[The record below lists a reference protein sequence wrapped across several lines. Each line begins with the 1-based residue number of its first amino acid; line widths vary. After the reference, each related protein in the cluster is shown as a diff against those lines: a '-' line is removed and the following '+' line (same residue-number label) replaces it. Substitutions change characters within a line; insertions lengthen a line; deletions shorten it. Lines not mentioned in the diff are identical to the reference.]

1 MEIIEPDARIA
12 DLMGLLYTL
21 VHVFHERTDLY
32 QLEKDMEVDID
43 DLMPIVYTA
52 SNLGLVEIEQG
63 DIWITEKGKLFS
75 KSGISARKS
84 MLKSAIVNME
94 PFVTA
99 VRMEEFELKDMLEEL
114 EKTGINKYNT
124 PAGVHNLE
132 ITLIEWGIYSGLLKK
147 TDDGF
152 RVVP

>member
-21 VHVFHERTDLY
+21 VHVFHDRTDLY

-99 VRMEEFELKDMLEEL
+99 VRMREFELKDMLEEL

>member
-21 VHVFHERTDLY
+21 VHVFHEKTDLY

-52 SNLGLVEIEQG
+52 SNLGLVGIEHG
-63 DIWITEKGKLFS
+63 DIWITEKGKTFS

-84 MLKSAIVNME
+84 MLKTAIVNME

-99 VRMEEFELKDMLEEL
+99 VRMKEFELKDMLEEL

-132 ITLIEWGIYSGLLKK
+132 VTLIEWGIYSGLLKK

-152 RVVP
+152 RIAP

>member
-21 VHVFHERTDLY
+21 VHVFHDRTDLY

-52 SNLGLVEIEQG
+52 SNLGLVEIEHG

-99 VRMEEFELKDMLEEL
+99 VRMKKFELKDMLEEL
-114 EKTGINKYNT
+114 EKIGINKYNT

-152 RVVP
+152 KVAP

>member
-99 VRMEEFELKDMLEEL
+99 VRMKEFELKDILEEL

>member
-99 VRMEEFELKDMLEEL
+99 VRMKEFELKDMLEEL

>member
-21 VHVFHERTDLY
+21 VHVFHDRTDLY

-99 VRMEEFELKDMLEEL
+99 VRMEKFELKDILEEL

>member
-21 VHVFHERTDLY
+21 VHVFHDRTDLY

>member
-12 DLMGLLYTL
+12 HLMGLLYTL

-99 VRMEEFELKDMLEEL
+99 VRMKEFELKDMLEEL

>member
-1 MEIIEPDARIA
+1 
-12 DLMGLLYTL
+12 
-21 VHVFHERTDLY
+21 
-32 QLEKDMEVDID
+32 
-43 DLMPIVYTA
+43 
-52 SNLGLVEIEQG
+52 
-63 DIWITEKGKLFS
+63 
-75 KSGISARKS
+75 

-94 PFVTA
+94 PVGTA
-99 VRMEEFELKDMLEEL
+99 VRMKEFELKDMLEEL

>member
-21 VHVFHERTDLY
+21 VHVFHDRTDLY

-75 KSGISARKS
+75 KSGINARKS